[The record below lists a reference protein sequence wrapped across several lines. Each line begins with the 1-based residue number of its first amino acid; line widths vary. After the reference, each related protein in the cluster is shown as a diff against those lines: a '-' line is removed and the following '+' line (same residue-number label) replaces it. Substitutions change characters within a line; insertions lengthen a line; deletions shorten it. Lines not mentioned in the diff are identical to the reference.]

1 MAGQR
6 NSNSTNQ
13 SVNNHVNDFSIT
25 VGTRNGSGSATS
37 NLTLLRALFH
47 MGIPVSGKNLF
58 PSNIQ
63 GQPTWFTIRVSR
75 DGYLARREETEIV
88 IAMNADSFLDDI
100 ASLVPGGVLFYDQEI
115 NVPNPR
121 EDITCYAMPIKSL
134 VKEVEVPPN
143 LRTYAANMVYV
154 GVAAHILGID
164 MEKILKAVEHHFKGK
179 KSAIDLNYGII
190 EKAAQWAAQNL
201 KKTDP
206 YRVEAMDKTK
216 GYIIAEGNT
225 SAALGS
231 LYGGVQFVSWYPIT
245 PASTLA
251 EDLNYY
257 VPLLRKDPQS
267 GKLTCVVVQSEDELA
282 AIGMAIGA
290 GWGGLRSMTSTSGP
304 GISLMSELAGLAYFT
319 ETPLVIWNVQR
330 IGPSTGLPT
339 RTSQGDLTFTYFL
352 GHGDTDFII
361 LLPKDP
367 HECFEF
373 GWKAFDYAER
383 FQTLVF
389 SMIDLDI
396 GMQYWMTRP
405 FEYPDQ
411 PMERGKVLWEEDL
424 EARAGKWGRYLDE
437 DGDAIPYRT
446 VPGNRHPSAPY
457 MARGTGHNEY
467 AKYTESNTNWEKVAD
482 RIKQKFETARAVL
495 PPPEIQ
501 PSPAGSSIGLITYGS
516 PWTAVEEA
524 RDLLKAKHGIDADYL
539 RIRAL
544 PFHDQ
549 VAEFVKK
556 HQRVYVVEQNRDG
569 QMCQLLTIAYPEQA
583 QKLISL
589 SHVDGL
595 PLSAKWVCEAFLK
608 KENKTA

>member
-1 MAGQR
+1 MAGQH
-6 NSNSTNQ
+6 STISTSPSQ
-13 SVNNHVNDFSIT
+13 TKHINDFSIT
-25 VGTRNGSGSATS
+25 IGTRNGSGSATS

-75 DGYLARREETEIV
+75 DGYLARCETHEIV
-88 IAMNADSFLDDI
+88 IAMNADSFLDDV
-100 ASLVPGGVLFYDQEI
+100 AMLVSGGVLFYDQ
-115 NVPNPR
+115 
-121 EDITCYAMPIKSL
+121 DITLPIQRQDITVYAMPIKSL
-134 VKEVEVPPN
+134 VKEVEMPPN

-154 GVAAHILGID
+154 GVAAYILGID
-164 MEKILKAVEHHFKGK
+164 MEKVYKAVEHHFKGK
-179 KSAIDLNYGII
+179 KSAVDLNYGII
-190 EKAAQWAAQNL
+190 EKAAQWAEKNL
-201 KKTDP
+201 KKNDP
-206 YRVEAMDKTK
+206 YSVEAMDKTK
-216 GYIIAEGNT
+216 GMILAEGNT

-257 VPLLRKDPQS
+257 LPLLRKDPKT
-267 GKLTCVVVQSEDELA
+267 GKMTCVVVQAEDELA

-304 GISLMSELAGLAYFT
+304 GVSLMSELAGLAYFT

-339 RTSQGDLTFTYFL
+339 RTGQGDLTFTYFL
-352 GHGDTDFII
+352 GHGDTDYII

-389 SMIDLDI
+389 AMIDLDI
-396 GMQYWMTRP
+396 GMQHWMTAP
-405 FEYPDQ
+405 FEYPDK
-411 PMERGKVLWEEDL
+411 PMDRGKVLWEEDI

-446 VPGNRHPSAPY
+446 VPGNRHTASAY
-457 MARGTGHNEY
+457 MARGTGHDEY
-467 AKYTESNTNWEKVAD
+467 AKYTESSTNWEKMAQ
-482 RIKQKFETARAVL
+482 RIKNKYETARAVL

-501 PSPAGSSIGLITYGS
+501 PVAGGSPIGLITYGS
-516 PWTAVEEA
+516 SWPAVEEA
-524 RDLLKAKHGIDADYL
+524 RDLLQARHGIKADYM
-539 RIRAL
+539 RIRAI
-544 PFHDQ
+544 PFHTQ
-549 VAEFVKK
+549 VADFVRR
-556 HQRVYVVEQNRDG
+556 HQRNYVVEQNRDG
-569 QMCQLLTIAYPEQA
+569 QMCQLLTIAYPQQA
-583 QKLISL
+583 TQLISL

-595 PLSAKWVCEAFLK
+595 PLSTEWVLEACLK
-608 KENKTA
+608 KEKK